1 MLMII
6 LYIVIIIR
14 VDVINIR
21 NTKIMMEN
29 DDVNHLCNKYIKYIK

>member
-6 LYIVIIIR
+6 YIVIIIR

-29 DDVNHLCNKYIKYIK
+29 DDVNHLCNNTYIK